1 METLSQHDLLALNRA
16 IAEIYSARDLESFYK
31 TAFSSIQSLIPYE
44 LCSCNEISLRPVRFQ
59 SLTLSSEE
67 HGNVAGKLLPALN
80 THLLEHP
87 LFPHFLSGEVVKTAD
102 YASRN
107 QFKATGL
114 YNEYYRHLDTEMQIC
129 FSLPVS
135 PENVSTFALSRKTTD
150 FSERDRL
157 ILTFLKPHL
166 AGSLRNV
173 RELDSIRLE
182 RDLLQKGAEA
192 ERQGVLLCQGDGV
205 ILCISAVAREM
216 LEKYFNTTLVE
227 GQTLPGNFLRWFETE
242 MHPPSPFASKGNS
255 RDFPRRV
262 EREHL
267 VVVKEDKHL
276 TIKLLHDFTTGDYI
290 LVMIETDPALQL
302 QNLQE
307 YGFTRRESDISL
319 WLAQGKTN
327 VEIAI
332 ILGMSKRTA
341 EKHLEHIFAKLG
353 VETRGAAATILRKL

>member
-1 METLSQHDLLALNRA
+1 
-16 IAEIYSARDLESFYK
+16 
-31 TAFSSIQSLIPYE
+31 
-44 LCSCNEISLRPVRFQ
+44 VR
-59 SLTLSSEE
+59 LVTSSEE
-67 HGNVAGKLLPALN
+67 CIGVTGKLLPVLN
-80 THLLEHP
+80 MHLHEHP
-87 LFPHFLSGEVVKTAD
+87 LFPYWLSGRVVKTTD
-102 YASRN
+102 YASRQ
-107 QFKATGL
+107 QFKTTAV
-114 YNEYYRHLDTEMQIC
+114 YNEYYRHLDTEMQIV
-129 FSLPVS
+129 FSFPVS
-135 PENVSTFALSRKTTD
+135 QENLLTIAMSKKSGD

-166 AGSLRNV
+166 MGSLRNV
-173 RELDSIRLE
+173 KELGSIRLE

-192 ERQGVLLCQGDGV
+192 ERQGVLLCQGDGMV
-205 ILCISAVAREM
+205 LCISTVAQEM
-216 LEKYFNTTLVE
+216 VEKYFNTTLVE
-227 GQTLPGNFLRWFETE
+227 GHALPGNLLRWFETE
-242 MHPPSPFASKGNS
+242 AHPSSLFLDHGKARGC
-255 RDFPRRV
+255 PRRV
-262 EREHL
+262 EREPL

-276 TIKLLHDFTTGDYI
+276 TIKLLNDFTTGDYI
-290 LVMIETDPALQL
+290 LFMIETDPALQL